1 MKLMLI
7 LTLTIT
13 LGMLSNAEEVI
24 DKRKEA
30 RSGWYGSRYNGYLDS
45 DENYGYGSF
54 IKGNS
59 NFGYLDD
66 SREGLRSHNSYSS
79 FRPSYSSNSR
89 PWYSTSYSRPSTSS
103 YFRPSYSSYNRPSY
117 SSYYS
122 TRFTPSYSYRSSH
135 GYFG

>member
-13 LGMLSNAEEVI
+13 LGIFSNAEEVI

-66 SREGLRSHNSYSS
+66 SREDPPIHLILDLGIPLLIPDLSLRRTPGLLIRRIIDLHIPLTIAPDSLHLTLID
-79 FRPSYSSNSR
+79 P
-89 PWYSTSYSRPSTSS
+89 PT
-103 YFRPSYSSYNRPSY
+103 
-117 SSYYS
+117 
-122 TRFTPSYSYRSSH
+122 
-135 GYFG
+135 GYLVKSL